1 MRTEHDFL
9 GEMQVEDNVYYGIQT
24 LRAIEN
30 FKITGEKLDPDFIKA
45 IAIVKKQLA

>member
-24 LRAIEN
+24 LRAIL
-30 FKITGEKLDPDFIKA
+30 IL
-45 IAIVKKQLA
+45 VKQLRL